1 MGNVLAREQ
10 VSCCWGEPGM
20 WRWWWELLMA
30 VALELAT
37 TPQLCVLGKLL
48 LMGRSCVTAITNEE
62 AGALL
67 ST

>member
-1 MGNVLAREQ
+1 
-10 VSCCWGEPGM
+10 
-20 WRWWWELLMA
+20 MA